1 MHGSDKMCPKPATT
15 KLGSSIGKTFTLV
28 GIARDAKGGA
38 VLVTPGGELV
48 YIEDLDY
55 WPSEL
60 WGKEISVTGVLQ
72 EKKYIPDPLTT
83 PNGAISQ
90 GAYGNQYVL
99 EKAQWGRT

>member
-1 MHGSDKMCPKPATT
+1 MSPKPDTT
-15 KLGSSIGKTFTLV
+15 KLAGYIGKTVTLV

-38 VLVTPGGELV
+38 VLVTPSGEPV
-48 YIEDLDY
+48 YIGGLDY
-55 WPSEL
+55 WLPEFS
-60 WGKEISVTGVLQ
+60 GKEISVTGVLQ
-72 EKKYIPDPLTT
+72 EKKYIPDPMTT